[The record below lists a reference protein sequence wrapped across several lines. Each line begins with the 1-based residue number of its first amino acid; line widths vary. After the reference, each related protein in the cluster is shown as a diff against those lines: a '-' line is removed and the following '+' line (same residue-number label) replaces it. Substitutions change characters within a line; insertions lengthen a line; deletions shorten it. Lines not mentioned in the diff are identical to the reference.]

1 MKTTKIRALLPLA
14 LCLSLISYA
23 QKDKAKYKF
32 GDIKPEDFAPTA
44 YSVDSSANAV
54 ILADVG
60 ESTFDGGSKGDFTL
74 TFSRFRRTRL
84 LNKNSFENEAT
95 VQIPLYVDGSVEE
108 KLENIEAVTYNLED
122 GKVVATKLDKASLF
136 KDKIDKNIVTRKF
149 TFPNIKEGSIIE
161 YRYKIN
167 SPYSRRLRSWAF
179 QGSTPRLWSEYSVT
193 IPSDIFDFVVTR
205 QGYLPYA
212 VDTVTT
218 SRDSYHIMAPGEGA
232 MDRSESFTIF
242 SNTARAKWAIKDVPA
257 IKDENYITTIDNY
270 LSRVDFQLRRI
281 KYSSTNIKEVMGTW
295 YQLAETLCKDED
307 FGVPLDRGNGWLSD
321 DLKTAMHGASS
332 DRERAERIYAYVR
345 DNYTCKTHEGFYI
358 TNSLKKAY
366 QDKSGS
372 VGDINLLLVAAY
384 RNQGFEAAPALLSTR
399 DNGYPSESYPLLSKF
414 NYVVCRVKVDDQY
427 YMLDATN
434 NKLGFG
440 KLPLNLYNKSARI
453 IDSIMPALVPLE
465 SDSLLE
471 KKTTMVFINEGEGKK
486 LEGSF
491 TSHLGYF
498 ESLHLRENGG
508 IGKGDDFLKE
518 LKKRMT
524 VDVELAD
531 AAADSIKQLNLP
543 VDVRYSMKFDLKGD
557 DIVYFNPML
566 TEATL
571 KNPFESAERKYPVEM
586 PYRADETYIF
596 NMPVPEGYKVD
607 ELPKSARVKLN
618 ENDGMFEY
626 IILQNNNSIQ
636 LRSRIQLNRAVFG
649 AEDYSTLREFF
660 NFVVSKQGEQIV
672 FKKI

>member
-1 MKTTKIRALLPLA
+1 MKTTRICALLPLA

-32 GDIKPEDFAPTA
+32 GDIKPEDFAPTV

-60 ESTFDGGSKGDFTL
+60 ETVFEGNSKGNFSLIFTRL
-74 TFSRFRRTRL
+74 RRTRL
-84 LNKNSFENEAT
+84 LNKNSFDNEAT
-95 VQIPLYVDGSVEE
+95 VEIPLYVDGSIEE
-108 KLENIEAVTYNLED
+108 KLEDIDAVTYNLED
-122 GKVVATKLDKASLF
+122 GKIVATKLDKASLF
-136 KDKIDKNIVTRKF
+136 KDKASKNWTSRKF

-167 SPYSRRLRSWAF
+167 SPYYSNLRSWNF

-193 IPSDIFDFVVTR
+193 IPSDIFDYVVTR

-212 VDTVTT
+212 VDTVSS
-218 SRDSYHIMAPGEGA
+218 SRDSYHIMVPGEGA
-232 MDRSESFTIF
+232 MDRSESFTLF
-242 SNTARAKWAIKDVPA
+242 SNTVRAKWAIKDVPP
-257 IKDENYITTIDNY
+257 IKGESFITTIDNY
-270 LSRVDFQLRRI
+270 LSKIDFQLRRI
-281 KYSSTNIKEVMGTW
+281 KYSATNVKEIMGTW
-295 YQLAETLCKDED
+295 YQFAERLVKDES
-307 FGVPLDRGNGWLSD
+307 FGEPLGRGNGWLSS
-321 DLKTAMHGASS
+321 DLKAAVAGAST
-332 DRERAERIYAYVR
+332 DKEKAEKIYAYIR
-345 DNYTCKTHEGFYI
+345 DNFTCKTHEGFYI
-358 TNSLKKAY
+358 TNTLKKAY
-366 QDKSGS
+366 QDKSGN

-384 RNQGFEAAPALLSTR
+384 RNQGFEATPALLSTR
-399 DNGYPSESYPLLSKF
+399 DNGYASESYPLLHKF

-471 KKTTMVFINEGEGKK
+471 KKTTMVFINEGKSKK

-524 VDVELAD
+524 IDVELSD

-543 VDVRYSMKFDLKGD
+543 VDVRYNMKFDFKGD

-596 NMPVPEGYKVD
+596 NMPIPEGYKVD

-618 ENDGMFEY
+618 DTDGMFEY
-626 IILQNNNSIQ
+626 IIMQSNNSIQ
-636 LRSRIQLNRAVFG
+636 LRSRIQLNKAVFG
-649 AEDYSTLREFF
+649 AEDYSTLRDFF